1 MMAHRIGMACAIVA
15 GICASAARADDGMI
29 PPGMETFKLNLGG
42 ILTTNN
48 TNFRL
53 DGSQGRGTDIDLES
67 ITGVKSNVSS
77 LLASATW
84 RFAPNHRIG
93 IQGFQIDR
101 DHTLAIDR
109 EITIGDTVIPVNT
122 VLSTENKT
130 RFFIVDYQYS
140 FVKNP
145 NMEVAAVLGI
155 YGANFKYKFTAVNPV
170 VDIDKSTNAPLPLIG
185 ASADFFL
192 EPRWTVSL
200 LGQGLKLKVGDVDG
214 SMYHFMVTTD
224 YMFAR
229 NWGVGLGYQVA
240 DFKADVTKGD
250 FRGHVGWR
258 MDGYTAYL
266 QAKF

>member
-1 MMAHRIGMACAIVA
+1 MINRIGVACAIAA
-15 GICASAARADDGMI
+15 GLGAGAAQADDGMI
-29 PPGMETFKLNLGG
+29 PGGMETFKLNLGG

-48 TNFRL
+48 TDFRL

-67 ITGVKSNVSS
+67 ITGVKSRVSS
-77 LLASATW
+77 LLASAHW

-101 DHTLAIDR
+101 DNTLAIDR

-122 VLSTENKT
+122 VLSSESKSS
-130 RFFIVDYQYS
+130 FFIVDYQYS
-140 FVKNP
+140 FVKNA
-145 NMEVAAVLGI
+145 NMEFAGVLGL
-155 YGANFKYKFTAVNPV
+155 YGANLKYRFSATNPV
-170 VDIDKSTNAPLPLIG
+170 VDIDKSTNAPLPVIG
-185 ASADFFL
+185 ASVDFFL

-200 LGQGLKLKVGDVDG
+200 VGQGMKFKVGDVDG
-214 SMYHFMVTTD
+214 SMYHAMVSTD

-229 NWGVGLGYQVA
+229 NWGVGLAYQLA
-240 DFKADVTKGD
+240 DFKADLTKGD
-250 FRGHVGWR
+250 FHGRVAWR